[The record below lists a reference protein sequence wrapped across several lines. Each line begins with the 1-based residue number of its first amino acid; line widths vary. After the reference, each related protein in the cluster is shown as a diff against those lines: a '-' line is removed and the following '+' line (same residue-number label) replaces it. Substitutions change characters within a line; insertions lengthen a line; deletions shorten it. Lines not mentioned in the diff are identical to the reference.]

1 MKGLNKA
8 LIMGNATADP
18 TYQTTQGGHAVASLS
33 IATNESFT
41 DANGQKQDRAEFHRV
56 VFWDKLADIVRQYI
70 HKGSPLYIEGKIR
83 TRKYNDNGIDKYITE
98 IVANELVMLGGGNN
112 SGNDNTG
119 NPAQSSGQYGG
130 NNYGGN
136 NGNNGG
142 NNYGGNNS
150 GGNGRYNNNPNY
162 SNGQYNGGNNYGN
175 NSGNNYGR

>member
-18 TYQTTQGGHAVASLS
+18 TFQTTQGGHAMASLS
-33 IATNESFT
+33 IATNETFT
-41 DANGQKQDRAEFHRV
+41 DANGQKQERAEFHRV

-98 IVANELVMLGGGNN
+98 IVANELVMLGGGNG
-112 SGNDNTG
+112 SGNNNAG

-130 NNYGGN
+130 NNYGN
-136 NGNNGG
+136 NNGG

-162 SNGQYNGGNNYGN
+162 SNGQYNGGNNYRN

>member
-33 IATNESFT
+33 IATNESFS
-41 DANGQKQDRAEFHRV
+41 DANGQKQERAEFHRV

-83 TRKYNDNGIDKYITE
+83 TRKYNENGIDKYITE

-112 SGNDNTG
+112 SGNDNAG

-130 NNYGGN
+130 NNYGN
-136 NGNNGG
+136 N
-142 NNYGGNNS
+142 GNNS

>member
-18 TYQTTQGGHAVASLS
+18 TYQNTQGGHAVASLS
-33 IATNESFT
+33 IATNETFT
-41 DANGQKQDRAEFHRV
+41 DANGKQERAEFHRV

-83 TRKYNDNGIDKYITE
+83 TRKYNDNGVDKYITE

-112 SGNDNTG
+112 SGNDNAG

-130 NNYGGN
+130 NNY
-136 NGNNGG
+136 GNNGG

-175 NSGNNYGR
+175 NSGNNYGH

>member
-83 TRKYNDNGIDKYITE
+83 TRKYNENGVDKYITE

-112 SGNDNTG
+112 SGNDNAG

-130 NNYGGN
+130 NN

>member
-41 DANGQKQDRAEFHRV
+41 DANGQKQERAEFHRV

-83 TRKYNDNGIDKYITE
+83 TRKYNDNGVDKYITE

-112 SGNDNTG
+112 SGNDNAG

-130 NNYGGN
+130 NNYG
-136 NGNNGG
+136 NNGG
-142 NNYGGNNS
+142 NNYSGNNS

>member
-41 DANGQKQDRAEFHRV
+41 DANGQKQERAEFHRV

-83 TRKYNDNGIDKYITE
+83 TRKYNENGIDKYITE
-98 IVANELVMLGGGNN
+98 IIANELVMLGGGNN
-112 SGNDNTG
+112 SGNDNAG

-130 NNYGGN
+130 NNYGN
-136 NGNNGG
+136 S
-142 NNYGGNNS
+142 GNNS

>member
-18 TYQTTQGGHAVASLS
+18 TFQTTQGGHAVASLS
-33 IATNESFT
+33 IATNETFT
-41 DANGQKQDRAEFHRV
+41 DANGQKQERAEFHRV

-98 IVANELVMLGGGNN
+98 IVANELVMLGGGNG
-112 SGNDNTG
+112 SGNNNAG

-130 NNYGGN
+130 NNYGN
-136 NGNNGG
+136 NNGG

-162 SNGQYNGGNNYGN
+162 SNGQYNGGNNYRN

>member
-41 DANGQKQDRAEFHRV
+41 DANGQKQERAEFHRV

-83 TRKYNDNGIDKYITE
+83 TRKYNDNGVDKYITE

-119 NPAQSSGQYGG
+119 NPAQSSGQYSG
-130 NNYGGN
+130 NNYGN

>member
-41 DANGQKQDRAEFHRV
+41 DANGQKQERAEFHRV

-83 TRKYNDNGIDKYITE
+83 TRKYNENGIDKYITE

-112 SGNDNTG
+112 SGNDNAG

-130 NNYGGN
+130 NNYGN
-136 NGNNGG
+136 N
-142 NNYGGNNS
+142 GGNNS

>member
-41 DANGQKQDRAEFHRV
+41 DANGQKQERAEFHRV

-83 TRKYNDNGIDKYITE
+83 TRKYNENGIDKYITE

-112 SGNDNTG
+112 SGNDNAG
-119 NPAQSSGQYGG
+119 NPAQNSGQYGG
-130 NNYGGN
+130 NNYGN
-136 NGNNGG
+136 N
-142 NNYGGNNS
+142 GNNS

>member
-41 DANGQKQDRAEFHRV
+41 DANGQKQERAEFHRV

-83 TRKYNDNGIDKYITE
+83 TRKYNDNGVDKYITE

-112 SGNDNTG
+112 SGNDNAG

-130 NNYGGN
+130 NNYGN
-136 NGNNGG
+136 N
-142 NNYGGNNS
+142 GNNS

>member
-18 TYQTTQGGHAVASLS
+18 TYQNTHGGHAVASLS
-33 IATNESFT
+33 IATNETFT

-56 VFWDKLADIVRQYI
+56 VFWDILADIVRQYI

-83 TRKYNDNGIDKYITE
+83 TRKYNDNGVDKYITE

-112 SGNDNTG
+112 SGNDNAG

-130 NNYGGN
+130 NNYG
-136 NGNNGG
+136 NNGG
-142 NNYGGNNS
+142 NNYGGNNYGNNS

-162 SNGQYNGGNNYGN
+162 SNGQYNGGNN
-175 NSGNNYGR
+175 SGNNYGR

>member
-33 IATNESFT
+33 IATNESFS
-41 DANGQKQDRAEFHRV
+41 DANGQKQERAEFHRV

-83 TRKYNDNGIDKYITE
+83 TRKYNDNGVDKYITE
-98 IVANELVMLGGGNN
+98 IVANELVMLGWGNN
-112 SGNDNTG
+112 SGNDNAG